1 MPAYSYTAI
10 NQEGMKKKGILS
22 AESEREARKLVK
34 DLKLT
39 PLKVS
44 ESKDLGKTLKIK
56 DKDIVIM
63 TRQLATLLEAST
75 PIVEAL
81 NITANQL
88 QNKNLVYI
96 LYNLKEDIVQG
107 KRLGSSMK
115 KFPGVFSDTYISMVT
130 AGDSSGNLD
139 IVFTKL
145 ADYLEES
152 ASIRQKVIS
161 ALTYPIVLIGFSI
174 VVIISLLAFV
184 LPQVVGQFIKAGAE
198 LPFITKFL
206 IGISNNIVPILI
218 VFAALFTFIFYF
230 YKKHISN
237 IDNKIS
243 FDRKVLG
250 IPLLGNFILNS
261 ELERFSS
268 TMELL
273 LASGTNLDVAL
284 DECSKIFDNKFL
296 SRIILNAKNDV
307 VEGKDFIVS
316 LKNEEV
322 LPDIFIQLISS
333 GYRSGNL
340 AKMFNKVSHFM
351 KSEIENKR
359 AVFLSLLE
367 PVVIILMGGF
377 IMLIVLAI
385 LIPIMQMNTL
395 AIWRIKKKDLL
406 LSN

>member
-10 NQEGMKKKGILS
+10 NQEGTKKKGILS

-296 SRIILNAKNDV
+296 SKIILNAKNDV

-359 AVFLSLLE
+359 AIFLSLLE
-367 PVVIILMGGF
+367 PVVIIFMGGF

-395 AIWRIKKKDLL
+395 AI
-406 LSN
+406 

>member
-10 NQEGMKKKGILS
+10 NQDGAKKKGILS

-39 PLKVS
+39 PLKVA

-81 NITANQL
+81 NITAKQL
-88 QNKNLVYI
+88 KNKNLIYI
-96 LYNLKEDIVQG
+96 LYNLKEEIVQG

-152 ASIRQKVIS
+152 ASIKQKVIS

-206 IGISNNIVPILI
+206 IGISNNIIPILI
-218 VFAALFTFIFYF
+218 IFAVLCAVIFYS
-230 YKKHISN
+230 YKNYVRKIE
-237 IDNKIS
+237 NKIS
-243 FDRKVLG
+243 FDRRVLN

-296 SRIILNAKNDV
+296 SKIVVDAKNDV

-316 LKNEEV
+316 LKNEGI

-359 AVFLSLLE
+359 AIFLSLLE

-385 LIPIMQMNTL
+385 LVPIMQMNTL
-395 AIWRIKKKDLL
+395 AI
-406 LSN
+406 

>member
-10 NQEGMKKKGILS
+10 NQDGAKKKGILS

-44 ESKDLGKTLKIK
+44 ESKDLSKTLKIK

-81 NITANQL
+81 NITAKQL
-88 QNKNLVYI
+88 KNKNLIYI

-115 KFPGVFSDTYISMVT
+115 RVPGVFSDTYISMVT

-152 ASIRQKVIS
+152 ASIKQKVIS

-206 IGISNNIVPILI
+206 IGISNNIIPILI
-218 VFAALFTFIFYF
+218 IFAVLCAVIFYS
-230 YKKHISN
+230 YKNYVRKIE
-237 IDNKIS
+237 NKIS
-243 FDRKVLG
+243 FDRRVLN

-296 SRIILNAKNDV
+296 SKIVVDAKNDV

-316 LKNEEV
+316 LKNEGI

-359 AVFLSLLE
+359 AIFLSLLE

-395 AIWRIKKKDLL
+395 AI
-406 LSN
+406 

>member
-10 NQEGMKKKGILS
+10 NQDGTKKKGILS

-34 DLKLT
+34 ELKLT

-81 NITANQL
+81 NITAKQL
-88 QNKNLVYI
+88 KNKNLIYI
-96 LYNLKEDIVQG
+96 LYNLKEEIIQG

-152 ASIRQKVIS
+152 ASIKQKVIS

-174 VVIISLLAFV
+174 VVIISLLTFV

-206 IGISNNIVPILI
+206 IGISNNIIPILI
-218 VFAALFTFIFYF
+218 IFAVLFAIIFYS
-230 YKKHISN
+230 YKNYVRKIE
-237 IDNKIS
+237 NKIS
-243 FDRKVLG
+243 FDQRVLN

-296 SRIILNAKNDV
+296 SKIVVDAKNDV

-316 LKNEEV
+316 LKNEGIF
-322 LPDIFIQLISS
+322 PDIFIQLISS

-359 AVFLSLLE
+359 AIFLSLLE

-385 LIPIMQMNTL
+385 LMPIMQMNTL
-395 AIWRIKKKDLL
+395 VI
-406 LSN
+406 

>member
-10 NQEGMKKKGILS
+10 NQDGAKKKGILS

-39 PLKVS
+39 PLKVA

-81 NITANQL
+81 NITAKQL
-88 QNKNLVYI
+88 KNKNLIYI
-96 LYNLKEDIVQG
+96 LYNLKEEIVQG

-152 ASIRQKVIS
+152 ASIKQKVIS

-206 IGISNNIVPILI
+206 IGISNNIIPILI
-218 VFAALFTFIFYF
+218 IFAVLCAVIFYS
-230 YKKHISN
+230 YKNYVRN
-237 IDNKIS
+237 IENKIS
-243 FDRKVLG
+243 FDRRVLN

-296 SRIILNAKNDV
+296 SKIVVDAKNDV

-316 LKNEEV
+316 LKNEGI

-359 AVFLSLLE
+359 AIFLSLLE

-395 AIWRIKKKDLL
+395 AI
-406 LSN
+406 

>member
-10 NQEGMKKKGILS
+10 NQDGTKKKGILS

-34 DLKLT
+34 ELKLT

-81 NITANQL
+81 NITAKQL
-88 QNKNLVYI
+88 RNKNLIYI
-96 LYNLKEDIVQG
+96 LYNLKEEIIQG

-152 ASIRQKVIS
+152 ASIKQKVIS

-206 IGISNNIVPILI
+206 IGISNNIIPILI
-218 VFAALFTFIFYF
+218 IFAVLFAITFYS
-230 YKKHISN
+230 YKNYVRKIE
-237 IDNKIS
+237 NKIS
-243 FDRKVLG
+243 FDQRVLN

-296 SRIILNAKNDV
+296 SKIVVDAKNDV

-316 LKNEEV
+316 LKNEGIF
-322 LPDIFIQLISS
+322 PDIFIQLISS

-359 AVFLSLLE
+359 AIFLSLLE

-395 AIWRIKKKDLL
+395 VI
-406 LSN
+406 

>member
-10 NQEGMKKKGILS
+10 NQEGTKKKGILS

-218 VFAALFTFIFYF
+218 VFAALFTFIFYV

-243 FDRKVLG
+243 FDRKVLS

-359 AVFLSLLE
+359 AIFLSLLE

-395 AIWRIKKKDLL
+395 AI
-406 LSN
+406 

>member
-10 NQEGMKKKGILS
+10 NQDGAKKKGILS

-81 NITANQL
+81 NITAKQL
-88 QNKNLVYI
+88 KNKNLIYI
-96 LYNLKEDIVQG
+96 LYNLKEEIVQG

-152 ASIRQKVIS
+152 ASIKQKVIS

-206 IGISNNIVPILI
+206 IGISNNIIPILI
-218 VFAALFTFIFYF
+218 IFVVLCAVIFYS
-230 YKKHISN
+230 YKNYVRKIE
-237 IDNKIS
+237 NKIS
-243 FDRKVLG
+243 FDRRVLN

-296 SRIILNAKNDV
+296 SKIVVDAKNDV

-316 LKNEEV
+316 LKNEGI

-359 AVFLSLLE
+359 AIFLSLLE

-395 AIWRIKKKDLL
+395 AI
-406 LSN
+406 